1 LQVTEQYQ
9 SVVLPA
15 KIGFRHLPCPKV

>member
-1 LQVTEQYQ
+1 LQMTEQYQ